1 MAKTDRGLFRLK
13 HSNSQD
19 YHGYTWHQLTQKDIK
34 QEEQA
39 KSNEKQTE
47 NPEQVAP
54 NGKKLLEINS
64 LNQKKILI
72 IIKNT

>member
-39 KSNEKQTE
+39 ASRAASDSPVSSGNLCSSSASTF
-47 NPEQVAP
+47 
-54 NGKKLLEINS
+54 
-64 LNQKKILI
+64 
-72 IIKNT
+72 